1 MDRIKR
7 VLAGL
12 AACAAFMSVGAVGVA
27 YGDDGHTL
35 PDGGYGHVV
44 GGSEAGTNGHST
56 AGGDDGH
63 SVPSGDDGYGHV
75 VGGN

>member
-27 YGDDGHTL
+27 HADDGHTL

-44 GGSEAGTNGHST
+44 GGN
-56 AGGDDGH
+56 
-63 SVPSGDDGYGHV
+63 
-75 VGGN
+75 

>member
-1 MDRIKR
+1 VTTLPSLSAQIYLRRVRSIPNGGVEMDRIKR

-27 YGDDGHTL
+27 HADDGHTL

-44 GGSEAGTNGHST
+44 GGN
-56 AGGDDGH
+56 
-63 SVPSGDDGYGHV
+63 
-75 VGGN
+75 

>member
-1 MDRIKR
+1 MERIKR

-35 PDGGYGHVV
+35 PDGGYGHTQQ
-44 GGSEAGTNGHST
+44 G
-56 AGGDDGH
+56 DGH
-63 SVPSGDDGYGHV
+63 SNPGGEDGFGHV